1 MKATQVLKKIGTAL
15 GLTVEL
21 EQIKLVDGVTI
32 LEADAFEP
40 GAEVFI
46 VMEEELVPLAVGEYE
61 LEDGRMLLIEQ
72 EGVIANVSEGGA
84 EEEAPAPAQE
94 EAPVQQGADRLP
106 KKVIE
111 SIVHEQHFGKQPKG
125 KMEEESEGAVAP
137 EDVVSTVE
145 EAEAVVTEEI
155 VAIISELTPDT
166 VAEGDAAEI
175 ANDVLVAIT
184 DTIASMPEDVAASSL
199 SKVKK
204 YGRTKMSEEEAAVI
218 EGAQAEVVSAIT
230 EAVNAGTPEE
240 VTPEISQEIAATIVE
255 AVVEIVAEQPA
266 EMSKQIFRRSKPV
279 TSKVKNSAVKKRVDM
294 AKAKIEKLQEK
305 RVQASAKPIKHNP
318 ENKKKVTDTYR
329 ISPNKQV
336 GYVDRI
342 FSKLFNKIKRN
353 ANNINNQHHVCR

>member
-1 MKATQVLKKIGTAL
+1 MKATQVLKKISTAL
-15 GLTVEL
+15 GLKVEL

-32 LEADAFEP
+32 LEAEAFEP

-46 VMEEELVPLAVGEYE
+46 VMEEELIPLAVGEYE
-61 LEDGRMLLIEQ
+61 LEDGRMITVEQ
-72 EGVIANVSEGGA
+72 EGVIANVAEGDVETP
-84 EEEAPAPAQE
+84 EEQVNEPA

-125 KMEEESEGAVAP
+125 KMEDHPEGAVAP

-155 VAIISELTPDT
+155 VAIVDELTPDT
-166 VAEGDAAEI
+166 VTEGDASEI
-175 ANDVLVAIT
+175 ANDVLTAIT
-184 DTIASMPEDVAASSL
+184 DTIASMPEEVAQSAL

-218 EGAQAEVVSAIT
+218 EGAQAEVVSAVT

-266 EMSKQIFRRSKPV
+266 EMSKQIFRRSKPK
-279 TSKVKNSAVKKRVDM
+279 TSKVKNSAVMKRVDM
-294 AKAKIEKLQEK
+294 AKAKIEKLKEK

-329 ISPNKQV
+329 ISPNKPM
-336 GYVDRI
+336 GYTDKI
-342 FSKLFNKIKRN
+342 FSKLFN
-353 ANNINNQHHVCR
+353 